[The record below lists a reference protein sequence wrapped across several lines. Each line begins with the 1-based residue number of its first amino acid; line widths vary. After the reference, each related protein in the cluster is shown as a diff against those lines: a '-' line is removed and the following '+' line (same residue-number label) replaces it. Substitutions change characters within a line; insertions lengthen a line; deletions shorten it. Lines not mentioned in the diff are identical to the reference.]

1 MGSRQ
6 LIQRREHLTDTN
18 FCLTV
23 ATFATSEKVREYP
36 GNHSVW
42 ILDGASIHCDKN
54 ISHYLR
60 SLGIYT
66 IYLPAYCPF
75 YNPIEIVFGNIKS
88 HLRRNY
94 IENISFAE
102 MNIFVAQTL
111 IDFTSKSAR
120 KIFSKCGYVRSG
132 FFDPVKA
139 FVTTYLT
146 TSIIFRLY
154 HMNHSP

>member
-1 MGSRQ
+1 M
-6 LIQRREHLTDTN
+6 INKIE
-18 FCLTV
+18 
-23 ATFATSEKVREYP
+23 ATYSTEGTFDRHKFLSHCSDFSTSEKVREYP
-36 GNHSVW
+36 GKHSVW
-42 ILDGASIHCDKN
+42 ILNGASIHCDKN

-88 HLRRNY
+88 HLQRNY

-111 IDFTSKSAR
+111 IDFMSKSAK

-139 FVTTYLT
+139 FKQDIKTFGY
-146 TSIIFRLY
+146 
-154 HMNHSP
+154 